1 MKKEVTYQGKAE
13 VIRPDENGIPAS
25 VEVSLS
31 DLVVVQVGDK
41 IVSATKRRELG
52 AVDQDPDPD
61 TTTRRTSPTR
71 WGLPEDP
78 PGRARLLG

>member
-1 MKKEVTYQGKAE
+1 MTKEVIHQGKAE
-13 VIRPDENGIPAS
+13 VIRPDENGIPERK
-25 VEVSLS
+25 EVPIGA
-31 DLVVVQVGDK
+31 VIKVGNK

-52 AVDQDPDPD
+52 AVDQDPEPD
-61 TTTRRTSPTR
+61 ITITRTPSTR

>member
-1 MKKEVTYQGKAE
+1 MKEEVTYQGKAE
-13 VIRPDENGIPAS
+13 VIRPDENGIPES

-31 DLVVVQVGDK
+31 AQIAMQVGDK

-52 AVDQDPDPD
+52 AVDQDPEPD
-61 TTTRRTSPTR
+61 TTATRTPPTR